1 MNINAVKTF
10 KVRSSATDVLR
21 AIGVPT
27 RDYNLFIE
35 PVANGVE
42 CKIGLAQSH
51 VENLKKQTG
60 KTDDANL
67 KTSRDAKIDPVGAKV
82 DNAVSHIVKTLVG
95 VSETAATAAV
105 EEAASLV
112 VGKIHAEPMVSTSN
126 FPRAPKINKKPVKAK
141 TKNVAKAA
149 TKPAQKDKRTVSS
162 VARQLIVAGKD
173 NDEVWAALK
182 KEFHLDDTKKSYP
195 AWYRRECK
203 AKGLIK

>member
-1 MNINAVKTF
+1 MNINTVKTF

-67 KTSRDAKIDPVGAKV
+67 KTTRDAKTDPVGAKI
-82 DNAVSHIVKTLVG
+82 DNAVSHIVKTLTG
-95 VSETAATAAV
+95 VSEIAAIAAV

-112 VGKIHAEPMVSTSN
+112 VEQAHAEPMMPTSN
-126 FPRAPKINKKPVKAK
+126 FPRAPKINKKSATKAK
-141 TKNVAKAA
+141 VVEKPAAK
-149 TKPAQKDKRTVSS
+149 TAQKDKRTVSS

-182 KEFHLDDTKKSYP
+182 KEFHLDDAKKSYP